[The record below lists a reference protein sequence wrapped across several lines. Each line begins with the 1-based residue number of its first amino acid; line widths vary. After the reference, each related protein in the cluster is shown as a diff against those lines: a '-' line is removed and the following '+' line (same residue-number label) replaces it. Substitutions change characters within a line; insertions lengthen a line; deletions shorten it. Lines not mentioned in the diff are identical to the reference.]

1 MALDNFMEFD
11 ENNFDPGHITETELS
26 KEIRRDFL
34 CFTGCSRWFEA
45 GSTSYFICDE

>member
-26 KEIRRDFL
+26 KEIWNIRCL
-34 CFTGCSRWFEA
+34 LL
-45 GSTSYFICDE
+45 